1 MYNCEMCGIK
11 NKGYKQTLLWKTPKI
26 LVIHIKRFS
35 GSIPKKIINKINYPL
50 YNLDMSKY
58 FHIKSPFIKKSK
70 YNLIGV
76 NLHQEF
82 NFLGTNSGHYTS
94 LVKNR
99 LDNNWYLFN
108 DGSEPV
114 HITKKE
120 HIQNRNAYLLFYY
133 RQD

>member
-1 MYNCEMCGIK
+1 MENPK
-11 NKGYKQTLLWKTPKI
+11 N
-26 LVIHIKRFS
+26 FS
-35 GSIPKKIINKINYPL
+35 DS
-50 YNLDMSKY
+50 
-58 FHIKSPFIKKSK
+58 KSK

-82 NFLGTNSGHYTS
+82 SYLGTNSGHYTS

-108 DGSEPV
+108 DGSEP
-114 HITKKE
+114 IQLTKKE

-133 RQD
+133 CQD